1 MLYKN
6 YEYLFLNGFIVVLIL
21 KKKIIRASYF
31 DLNDSIFLQLWDI
44 RDGMCKQTFSGHESD
59 INAITVSIE
68 IMMEGNPCF
77 INLELYEESSYK
89 NSF

>member
-1 MLYKN
+1 
-6 YEYLFLNGFIVVLIL
+6 
-21 KKKIIRASYF
+21 
-31 DLNDSIFLQLWDI
+31 
-44 RDGMCKQTFSGHESD
+44 MCKQTFSGHESD

-77 INLELYEESSYK
+77 VNLELYEESSYK